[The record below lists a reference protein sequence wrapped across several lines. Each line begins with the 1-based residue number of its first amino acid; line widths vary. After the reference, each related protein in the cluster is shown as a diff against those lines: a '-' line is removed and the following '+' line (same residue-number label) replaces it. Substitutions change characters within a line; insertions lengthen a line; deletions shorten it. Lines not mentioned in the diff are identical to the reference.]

1 MKIYYY
7 QVKELV
13 DVGLAFPDL
22 YIGKDPENN
31 YVYVNADPEL
41 SPVSDSE
48 ISAFNLVGGVPW
60 KFMLSNVKNCLN
72 FYKDRQIWTLRGKYI
87 NSTFHYFDISPTLKN
102 FFPAAAQSL
111 EIMSLV
117 IPFYDSP
124 LEDWFLTV
132 NAKDL
137 FIVDG
142 SFTVEQVQERDPHL
156 LRKSILPKIRIT
168 EEQIT
173 SPATAGRL
181 KIELL
186 DKNDDLIERNQT
198 IALSSSAGYLPKRE
212 ITLSGGVG
220 YATIN
225 PLGLEPGDEIKI
237 DAGIGAHA
245 DVDSILIK
253 VW

>member
-7 QVKELV
+7 QVE
-13 DVGLAFPDL
+13 DDNIAESAFPVL
-22 YIGKDPENN
+22 YLSKDPENKN
-31 YVYVNADPEL
+31 IFVRTDPDL
-41 SPVSDSE
+41 SPLDDSGE
-48 ISAFNLVGGVPW
+48 SAFNLTGGNPW
-60 KFMLSNVKNCLN
+60 NFMLSSLKDCLD
-72 FYKDRQIWTLRGKYI
+72 FYKDRQIWTLKGKYI
-87 NSTFHYFDISPTLKN
+87 GSTFRYFDVSPSLKN

-111 EIMSLV
+111 EIMSIV

-173 SPATAGRL
+173 SPATVGRL

-186 DKNDDLIERNQT
+186 DKNDDLVERNQT

-245 DVDSILIK
+245 DVESILIK